1 MHHKVVICNRMKIS
15 CNTSKIFSSPTHQLG
30 PLQFCLPYAGSV
42 IIVALFFLY
51 FLKICPFGAVVEP
64 PAARCSRSR
73 SRSSPCGRCH
83 LLVAQPPRLPPRVS
97 HPGNVSPHSE
107 TPCSFIPLHQ
117 PFTGEKGN
125 DVQRLG
131 KRYLPRVSC
140 CITITSPPSA
150 SLAAGLE
157 FMGHFSSS
165 VIQLGVR
172 DPRDL
177 LWAQEEKGFYNTS
190 ATTGLGEIYTQSPEA
205 NSGIFSKNTPIAP
218 WKDNVSSQIHHPAVS
233 CSTKLGLPY
242 SFPNGSKAEQKVCDT
257 SWI

>member
-30 PLQFCLPYAGSV
+30 TLPALCWLCDNRGS
-42 IIVALFFLY
+42 LFSVFFKNL
-51 FLKICPFGAVVEP
+51 PFWRGGGAP
-64 PAARCSRSR
+64 GPAARCSRSR

-97 HPGNVSPHSE
+97 HPGNVSRHSE

-165 VIQLGVR
+165 VIQLGVP

-205 NSGIFSKNTPIAP
+205 NSGIFSKNTPTAP